1 MAAKYSAC
9 EIVELA
15 IQIEENGK
23 RFYSDI
29 KEMTDSSDAKEA
41 FDHLA
46 KAEDDHLKVFRDIF
60 KGACDYSPEGAYP
73 DEYFSFM
80 NSLASEYIFTGK
92 EKTGALSSGAKNY
105 AEALELGIK
114 MEKDSILFYQEMKK
128 MVPGDSRATIDRII
142 REEKE
147 HFRKLCDLKGGC

>member
-1 MAAKYSAC
+1 MTARYSAC

-15 IQIEENGK
+15 IQIEKNGK
-23 RFYSDI
+23 RFYSEI
-29 KEMTDSSDAKEA
+29 KEKTDSQEARDA
-41 FDHLA
+41 FDRLA
-46 KAEDDHLKVFRDIF
+46 KDEDEHLNVFGEIF

-80 NSLASEYIFTGK
+80 NSLASEYIFTEK
-92 EKTGALSSGAKNY
+92 NKTGAENY
-105 AEALELGIK
+105 MEALDLGIK

-128 MVPGDSRATIDRII
+128 MVPRRSRDTIDRII
-142 REEKE
+142 SEEKE

>member
-1 MAAKYSAC
+1 MAARYSAC

-15 IQIEENGK
+15 IQIEKNGK

-29 KEMTDSSDAKEA
+29 KKKTDSAEAREA
-41 FDHLA
+41 FDRLA
-46 KAEDDHLKVFRDIF
+46 KDEDEHLKAFNEIF
-60 KGACDYSPEGAYP
+60 NGVCDYSPEGAYP

-80 NSLASEYIFTGK
+80 NSLASEYIFT
-92 EKTGALSSGAKNY
+92 EENRAVAENY
-105 AEALELGIK
+105 TEALDLGIK

-128 MVPGDSRATIDRII
+128 MVPERSRDTIDRII
-142 REEKE
+142 TEEKG